1 MKGRKTY
8 GLLAF
13 TIALIVFVCSGS
25 STNQSFGE
33 QGQQDKL
40 LLSPPI
46 EPTFVKD
53 KKYHRLNKKNIDA
66 FIQDWK
72 DWSLELRTFSTDSV
86 VNQAINR
93 IRSEYSEW
101 NQPDNSLFYS
111 MPCCIEIRRYQGSYP
126 PIDVSDEYRPRY
138 EEKQQALERYAY
150 VPGFDSEKVIL
161 YMTPEIEKLLSQY
174 LGGVYGFG
182 SLVTNIN
189 KSRVAYLSRI
199 FYVHYGHWGGYWILN
214 SMPMIYYL
222 SLYDDGICAF
232 LRTSWCSGETVFVP
246 YDTAKE
252 LVHFDYWIE

>member
-25 STNQSFGE
+25 STNKSFGE
-33 QGQQDKL
+33 QGRQDTL

-53 KKYHRLNKKNIDA
+53 KKYQSLNKKNIDA

-72 DWSLELRTFSTDSV
+72 GWSLELRTLSTDSV
-86 VNQAINR
+86 VNQVINR
-93 IRSEYSEW
+93 IMSEYSDK
-101 NQPDNSLFYS
+101 NQPDNSIFYS

-126 PIDVSDEYRPRY
+126 PPIDDEYIPLY
-138 EEKQQALERYAY
+138 EEKQQALDRFAY
-150 VPGFDSEKVIL
+150 IPGFESDKVIL

-174 LGGVYGFG
+174 LGGIRKFG
-182 SLVTNIN
+182 SMVTNIN
-189 KSRVAYLSRI
+189 KSRVAYLSRF

-214 SMPMIYYL
+214 SMPKIYHL
-222 SLYDDGICAF
+222 SLYDDGICAY
-232 LRTSWCSGETVFVP
+232 LRTSWHSGESLFVP

-252 LVHFDYWIE
+252 IIHFGFWIE